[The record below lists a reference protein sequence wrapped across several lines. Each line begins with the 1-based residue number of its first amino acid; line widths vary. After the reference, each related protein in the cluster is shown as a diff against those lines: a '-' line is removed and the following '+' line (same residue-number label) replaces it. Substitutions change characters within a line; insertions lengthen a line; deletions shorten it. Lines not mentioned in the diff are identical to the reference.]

1 MFNNNKGKP
10 ETLTNKKY
18 DTNIFT
24 GMRLSGD
31 IKFAGSVYFDGRLKG
46 NITNNTT
53 SKSKEDILVVGPN
66 AKVVGN
72 ISAKQIYILGDIEG
86 NIYSL
91 GELFLLPGSSVQGDI
106 HYNLMEMSHGAK
118 VNGRFNYL
126 NAEQTRVDTSNT
138 STTDKN
144 K

>member
-1 MFNNNKGKP
+1 MFNNKKNVDA
-10 ETLTNKKY
+10 LSNRKY

-31 IKFAGSVYFDGRLKG
+31 VKFTGSVYFDGRLKG
-46 NITNNTT
+46 NIANSAS
-53 SKSKEDILVVGPN
+53 SKSKEDILVLGPS
-66 AKVVGN
+66 AKIVGN
-72 ISAKQIYILGDIEG
+72 ISANKIYLLGDVDG

-126 NAEQTRVDTSNT
+126 NSQENQTSTSSS
-138 STTDKN
+138 STTDK